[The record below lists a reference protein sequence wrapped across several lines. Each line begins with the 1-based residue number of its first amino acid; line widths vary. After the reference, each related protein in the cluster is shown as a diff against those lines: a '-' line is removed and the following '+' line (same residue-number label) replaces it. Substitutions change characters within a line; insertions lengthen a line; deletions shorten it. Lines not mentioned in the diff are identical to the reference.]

1 MVFLFMAAIGAACV
15 DWYAVWAHR
24 NRIEAVAKPLVMVLL
39 VAAVVAASPVTAATL
54 VAIAL
59 TFSAVGDVLL
69 LPRFDMFVGGLTA
82 FLFAHVVFVA
92 AFVVGTDVASIVPLL
107 LGAGLAV
114 AMFLLLGQQIIRGAR
129 EQAPALRAPVA
140 VYVVVLCCMLV
151 GGFST
156 GSTVAASGAA
166 LFAASDGVLGWNRFV
181 AQLPHG
187 RLATHVPYHV
197 GQALITL
204 WAINLS

>member
-1 MVFLFMAAIGAACV
+1 MVFLFVAAIGAACV
-15 DWYAVWAHR
+15 DWYAVWAGR
-24 NRIEAVAKPLVMVLL
+24 DRIEAVAKPLVMVLL
-39 VAAVVAASPVTAATL
+39 VASVVAADPVTAATL
-54 VAIAL
+54 VAVGL

-69 LPRFDMFVGGLTA
+69 LPRLDMFVGGLTA

-92 AFVVGTDVASIVPLL
+92 AFVVGTDGASIVPLL

-114 AMFLLLGQQIIRGAR
+114 AMFLLLGQQIIRAAH

-140 VYVVVLCCMLV
+140 VYVVVLCCMLI

-166 LFAASDGVLGWNRFV
+166 FFAASDGVLGWNRFV
-181 AQLPHG
+181 TRFSYG
-187 RLATHVPYHV
+187 RIATHVPYHV
-197 GQALITL
+197 GQALIAL
-204 WAINLS
+204 WAVNLS